1 MFFNQKYSVKFHSG
15 SRNLQKLAGLQPV
28 GAFGADLGD
37 GAGLVG
43 GDVVRRQGIPP
54 AVVVPLLTNDL
65 APPSNRMPP
74 KGVLNVALFFM

>member
-28 GAFGADLGD
+28 GAFFADLGD

-43 GDVVRRQGIPP
+43 GDVVGGQRVPP
-54 AVVVPLLTNDL
+54 TVV
-65 APPSNRMPP
+65 
-74 KGVLNVALFFM
+74 GALVDERFGAAFE